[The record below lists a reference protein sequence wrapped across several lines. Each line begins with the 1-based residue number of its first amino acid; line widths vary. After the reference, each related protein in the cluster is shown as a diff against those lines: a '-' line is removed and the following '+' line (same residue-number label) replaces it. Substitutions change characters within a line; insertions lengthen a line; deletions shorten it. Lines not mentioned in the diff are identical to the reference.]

1 MNLSYRG
8 VKVCDSADQVMEQ
21 NMSKNYRSAGTG
33 RFVTKSQAT
42 RNPSKTV
49 AETRGGGSTN
59 GTHRS
64 AVTGKFVTP
73 SYAAK
78 NPGKTIKDS

>member
-1 MNLSYRG
+1 
-8 VKVCDSADQVMEQ
+8 
-21 NMSKNYRSAGTG
+21 MSKNYRSAGNG
-33 RFVTKSQAT
+33 RFVTKNQAT
-42 RNPSKTV
+42 RSPSTTV
-49 AETRGGGSTN
+49 AETRGGGSTH
-59 GTHRS
+59 GAHRS